1 MKKLLVLGT
10 LAAAVLAFNPGCYY
24 DSEEDLYPN
33 TSCDTSAVS
42 YSSTILPILQNQCL
56 GCHSA
61 NANSGS
67 VNLEGYAQVKI
78 YVDNGKLLGSIQHG
92 SGYSPMP
99 KDQPKM
105 EPCTINRVASWISAG
120 ALNN

>member
-1 MKKLLVLGT
+1 MKNLLLLGLT
-10 LAAAVLAFNPGCYY
+10 AAILIGLAPGCKY

-33 TSCDTSAVS
+33 TSCDTTAVS

-67 VNLEGYAQVKI
+67 VNLEGYDQVKI

-99 KDQPKM
+99 KDQPQL
-105 EPCTINRVASWISAG
+105 EPCTINRVASWINAG